1 MNASAS
7 IALPFRM
14 PAAAGP
20 SAPSSPAGWAGD
32 LVAQVRKVAR
42 TCAEQ
47 GRSHFRIDV
56 QLTQVPEPYMD
67 ALRIAAN
74 LFLRA
79 FELASATVGRA
90 KALLDPTVQA
100 FRRRYLIVKRRGAT
114 LAA

>member
-1 MNASAS
+1 MNAYAS

-14 PAAAGP
+14 PAAAWP
-20 SAPSSPAGWAGD
+20 TAPSSPVGWAAD

-42 TCAEQ
+42 ICADH

-56 QLTQVPEPYMD
+56 QLAQAPEPVMD

-79 FELASATVGRA
+79 FELASAVVGRA

-100 FRRRYLIVKRRGAT
+100 FRRRYLIVKRSGAT